1 MNKHE
6 QISMS
11 DTEQKIVDAAIQCF
25 VRFGATKT
33 SMNDIARAAG
43 VSRQTLYD
51 LFGSKDELIRASIR
65 QISLQSMVAIED
77 RLAGCHTLADR
88 LDVYLEETTIK
99 SFELLQTA
107 GDPEDLI
114 SGHNAAGAAAIEES
128 REMQRKLVSAILV
141 ASGLSR
147 EDRQTEAIAGFVVS
161 TAMGLKSVKDR
172 SELDALIKTFKE
184 AVVALASKTTH

>member
-65 QISLQSMVAIED
+65 QISLQSMAAIED

-107 GDPEDLI
+107 GDP
-114 SGHNAAGAAAIEES
+114 
-128 REMQRKLVSAILV
+128 
-141 ASGLSR
+141 
-147 EDRQTEAIAGFVVS
+147 
-161 TAMGLKSVKDR
+161 
-172 SELDALIKTFKE
+172 
-184 AVVALASKTTH
+184 

>member
-65 QISLQSMVAIED
+65 QISLQSMIAIED

-114 SGHNAAGAAAIEES
+114 SGHNAAGAAVIEES

-184 AVVALASKTTH
+184 AVVALATKTTH